1 MFGGE
6 AIAAPTPPP
15 PLAGATVRI
24 IPSGAGAF
32 AFVSDPDEDSVHI
45 VTLGSAP
52 SLVGTVALQRGDEPN
67 RIVGDRQG
75 RAQVL
80 LRGAGAIA
88 TIDTSGN
95 VVARRSVCPA
105 PRGIDYD
112 AINDQLWV
120 ACATGELVTLP
131 SDGPISRSVR
141 VDMDLRDVVLDAG
154 KVFVTRFRSAELLE
168 IASDGSIL
176 GRKAPQPSN
185 LFAMTPD
192 VAWRAAKKPNGG
204 LVVVH
209 ELAATEPLVVVPAQ
223 PYYGTTASPI
233 SASGIF
239 DGTTS
244 TTLPIAQ
251 AVDVAFGGD
260 GSYEALSVLG
270 DIARP
275 DGNVHIADDPR
286 AIFTGI
292 DDGNARG
299 VPWVAIHRRSPTEAL
314 LLLQVLSPGSFVPTV
329 SVPLSTN
336 GHKDTAFDIFHLP
349 TAAGAACMNC
359 HPEGGDD
366 GHTWK
371 FSISTGGSSRS
382 IMRRTQSLAGG
393 TVLNSAPYHWGGDI
407 ADVQAL
413 ADEVFTHR
421 MGGGSVT
428 PQQTA
433 LLTQWLGAIP
443 APPKRTDLDPAHV
456 ANGQAIFAGAAGCTK
471 CHGGARG
478 TLPADQDIGKTDALG
493 GSSSTQVPMLLGLST
508 RAPYMHDGCAKT
520 IMDRLTNVACAGSS
534 HGNTSALSGY
544 DLMDL
549 EAYLE
554 SL

>member
-1 MFGGE
+1 MT
-6 AIAAPTPPP
+6 TPPP

-24 IPSGAGAF
+24 INSPNGAF

-45 VTLGSAP
+45 VSLGSAP
-52 SLVGTVALQRGDEPN
+52 SLVGTVALERGDQPN

-80 LRGAGAIA
+80 LRGAGAVA

-112 AINDQLWV
+112 ALNDQLWV

-141 VDMDLRDVVLDAG
+141 VDMDLRDVVLDGG
-154 KVFVTRFRSAELLE
+154 KDFVTRFRSAELLE
-168 IASDGSIL
+168 IASDGSIVD
-176 GRKAPQPSN
+176 RK
-185 LFAMTPD
+185 TPD
-192 VAWRAAKKPNGG
+192 PVNAFSMAPGVAWRAARKPGG
-204 LVVVH
+204 GVLVVH
-209 ELAATEPLVVVPAQ
+209 QLAATVPLVVVPAKA
-223 PYYGTTASPI
+223 YYGTTPSPI
-233 SASGIF
+233 SLSAMF

-244 TTLPIAQ
+244 TMLPVNQ
-251 AVDVAFGGD
+251 AIDLAFAANGD
-260 GSYEALSVLG
+260 YEALSMLG
-270 DIARP
+270 DVALP
-275 DGNVHIADDPR
+275 AGSVHIADDPR

-292 DDGNARG
+292 DDGNPRG

-336 GHKDTAFDIFHLP
+336 SHVDTAFDIFHLP
-349 TAAGAACMNC
+349 TAVGAACMNC

-366 GHTWK
+366 GHTWT
-371 FSISTGGSSRS
+371 FAINSGSSTKTVV
-382 IMRRTQSLAGG
+382 RRTQSLAGG
-393 TVLNSAPYHWGGDI
+393 VVTNSAPYHWGGDL
-407 ADVQAL
+407 ADMQAL

-428 PQQTA
+428 PDQTA
-433 LLTQWLGAIP
+433 LITKWLAAIP
-443 APPKRTDLDPAHV
+443 APPKRNDLDPAHV
-456 ANGQAIFAGAAGCTK
+456 ASGQAVFDGPAGCAKCHAGAM
-471 CHGGARG
+471 G
-478 TLPADQDIGKTDALG
+478 TLADNQNVGKVDSLGDA
-493 GSSSTQVPMLLGLST
+493 SPTQVPMLLGLST

-520 IMDRLTNVACAGSS
+520 IMDRLTNAACAGSS
-534 HGNTSALSGY
+534 HGNTSGLSGY
-544 DLMDL
+544 QLEDL
-549 EAYLE
+549 ETYLE